1 MPLFSV
7 STSSRSQLTVSLQE
21 LIIKTLN
28 MINYLPSYESW
39 SEELRLL
46 LVLAGPLPLLPP

>member
-21 LIIKTLN
+21 LIINTLK